1 LLYFFKTIKPGAYP
15 WPNGGNNWRPAHIHF
30 SVFGLSFLQRLITQ
44 MYFEGDPLIS
54 ICPIAQS
61 INNKDAL
68 ESLISKLDLSKSVH
82 MDYRAYKFNIILRGD
97 NSIPFENRL

>member
-1 LLYFFKTIKPGAYP
+1 
-15 WPNGGNNWRPAHIHF
+15 
-30 SVFGLSFLQRLITQ
+30 